1 MRITCKFELMLVF
14 QYANRHAG
22 LETTVQSDTRWL
34 QIGTRCMQTG
44 TLCMQIRHAMHANRH
59 VKHENRHES
68 HIYIQPF
75 VLWLVASG
83 MQWTVSNLTVSLAFR
98 IGGTPFQAS
107 VSLPSKFG
115 RNCMVTPLKGYY
127 DLSTELTPIGP
138 TLLEAPSLKLGKV
151 SVLRLYKRHC
161 IEART

>member
-1 MRITCKFELMLVF
+1 
-14 QYANRHAG
+14 
-22 LETTVQSDTRWL
+22 
-34 QIGTRCMQTG
+34 
-44 TLCMQIRHAMHANRH
+44 MQIDMQVLKQPCKATRDGCKSARDACKSAREAR
-59 VKHENRHES
+59 KSARES
-68 HIYIQPF
+68 YIYIQPF

-83 MQWTVSNLTVSLAFR
+83 MQWTVSNLTISLAFR

-161 IEART
+161 VEART